1 MSIEDSA
8 ILVTGGTGSFGRQFT
23 QRALANLK
31 PREIRIFSR
40 DEVKQAEMQ
49 SDPRFEDERLR
60 FFIGDV
66 RDRDRLQHVMEG
78 TDLVVHAAAMKH
90 VPVCEVNPFEA
101 VKTNILGGQNVI
113 EAAIELEIPRVMSVS
128 TDKAVNPASLYGAT
142 KLCAEKMF
150 TAARSYV
157 GKKNIRISCVRYGNL
172 IGSRGRVIP
181 LFLSQRARGR
191 LTITD
196 ERMTRFWITLE
207 EAVEFVVASIDRMR
221 GGEIFVPKL
230 PVARIRDLADVIAP
244 EAERAIVG
252 IRPGEKV
259 HEVLLTEDEGRI
271 AREYE
276 DFFVIEPHFPGQG
289 PCRWREGKPTPAG
302 FCYSSD
308 TQDWKLSAEELRS
321 LVKQVEDE
329 CVDEM
334 STELKNEPVLV
345 ARALG

>member
-1 MSIEDSA
+1 M
-8 ILVTGGTGSFGRQFT
+8 
-23 QRALANLK
+23 
-31 PREIRIFSR
+31 
-40 DEVKQAEMQ
+40 
-49 SDPRFEDERLR
+49 
-60 FFIGDV
+60 
-66 RDRDRLQHVMEG
+66 
-78 TDLVVHAAAMKH
+78 
-90 VPVCEVNPFEA
+90 
-101 VKTNILGGQNVI
+101 
-113 EAAIELEIPRVMSVS
+113 
-128 TDKAVNPASLYGAT
+128 NPASLYGAT

-172 IGSRGRVIP
+172 IGSRGSVIP

-271 AREYE
+271 A
-276 DFFVIEPHFPGQG
+276 
-289 PCRWREGKPTPAG
+289 
-302 FCYSSD
+302 
-308 TQDWKLSAEELRS
+308 
-321 LVKQVEDE
+321 
-329 CVDEM
+329 
-334 STELKNEPVLV
+334 
-345 ARALG
+345 